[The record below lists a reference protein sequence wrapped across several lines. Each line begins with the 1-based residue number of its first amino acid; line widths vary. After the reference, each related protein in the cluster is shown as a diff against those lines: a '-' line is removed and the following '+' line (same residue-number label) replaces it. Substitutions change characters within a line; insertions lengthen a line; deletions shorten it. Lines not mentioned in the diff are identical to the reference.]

1 MKLAHQVALITGAN
15 QGLGAQIARRFRA
28 EGAHVA
34 IGARGETALEDTARD
49 LRDLPAPGEVLARR
63 LDVTREPEVEAWIA
77 AAQARWGRI
86 DILVNCAGSAGPR
99 GPLDELDWS
108 AWKEAMEINILGTA
122 YPSRVVTP
130 IMKAAGR
137 GKIIN
142 LSGGGATKPL
152 PHLSAYAAS
161 KAAVVRLTETL
172 ALELKPWKIDV
183 NAVAPG
189 VLYTKLVDDFV
200 EAGEAQLGRA
210 YFEEVQR
217 QKANPQP
224 AFDLATGLCLF
235 LASAES
241 DGITGRL
248 LSANW
253 DPWAGLPARREALAK
268 SDVYTLRRIVPGDR
282 GLDWDARA

>member
-34 IGARGETALEDTARD
+34 LCARGEQALAETVAQ
-49 LRDLPAPGEVLARR
+49 LEQLPAPGEVLARR
-63 LDVTREPEVEAWIA
+63 VDVTREPDIDAWVGA
-77 AAQARWGRI
+77 ARDRWGRI
-86 DILVNCAGSAGPR
+86 DILVNCAGTAGPR
-99 GPLDELDWS
+99 GSLDELDWA
-108 AWKEAMEINILGTA
+108 AWKEAMDINILGTV
-122 YPSRVVTP
+122 YPCRAVAPLFKTS
-130 IMKAAGR
+130 GR

-161 KAAVVRLTETL
+161 KAAVVRFTETL
-172 ALELKPWKIDV
+172 ALELKPWRVDV

-200 EAGEAQLGRA
+200 EAGEAQLGSA
-210 YFEEVQR
+210 YFAEVQR

-253 DPWAGLPARREALAK
+253 DPWRDLAVRREALEK

-282 GLDWDARA
+282 GLDWEKRA